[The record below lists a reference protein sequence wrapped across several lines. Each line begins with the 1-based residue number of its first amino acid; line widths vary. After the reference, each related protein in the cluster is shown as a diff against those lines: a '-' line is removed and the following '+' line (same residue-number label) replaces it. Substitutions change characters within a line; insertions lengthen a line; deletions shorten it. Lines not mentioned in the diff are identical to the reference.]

1 MCILYLITH
10 DHGTIDH
17 ITILYLSPSHARHSL
32 LWSSPSL
39 VERYR
44 MIWASCESS
53 HLIWPMENPGIYD
66 LFPLD
71 GVEHGFCFSIYW
83 ECHHTNLLIFLRG
96 VGIPPTR
103 FHFFYFFTMCFL
115 SISNWTDDEQR
126 FRFDGRRPVNLV
138 VSLTF
143 RWTPNDPLGVVSKTT
158 VGL

>member
-1 MCILYLITH
+1 MWGTFGNRSKGLHSITHIVILDRITICIYMCILYLITH

-115 SISNWTDDEQR
+115 NP
-126 FRFDGRRPVNLV
+126 FFLV
-138 VSLTF
+138 FTS
-143 RWTPNDPLGVVSKTT
+143 
-158 VGL
+158 